1 MVKKSTPSVTSPS
14 SNTSP
19 TLTAAS
25 LAAHQRAMAVSS
37 SRTASQGGWVCGG
50 EMNHRRDPP
59 EREEW
64 NKLVKK
70 DTVAADIEKL
80 VRAAGNSKENKGS

>member
-1 MVKKSTPSVTSPS
+1 
-14 SNTSP
+14 
-19 TLTAAS
+19 
-25 LAAHQRAMAVSS
+25 
-37 SRTASQGGWVCGG
+37 
-50 EMNHRRDPP
+50 MNHRRDPP